1 MAATAALEAV
11 EPAIGHTAH
20 HALRAH
26 VLLAAAA
33 PPDAVVLRQA
43 SVPAGNGQDKRI
55 TPFLLSSCL
64 ILVGCGVTVN
74 IVSNVATR
82 AF

>member
-11 EPAIGHTAH
+11 EPAIGHTAD

-26 VLLAAAA
+26 VLPAAAA
-33 PPDAVVLRQA
+33 QPDAVVLRQA

-55 TPFLLSSCL
+55 TPS
-64 ILVGCGVTVN
+64 VTVN